1 MSTVLD
7 TDMSEER
14 TDTPSGEG
22 AGRKKKWPR
31 HDRGG
36 FMWGLQGPQ
45 FLVVVLVILSI
56 VGLLMLQQ
64 MLMAALWAVVA
75 IPIGVVG
82 AITWKGRPLMYRLW
96 DKTKKRV
103 RMALGETRWRTSE
116 APLAA
121 GTLNLPGDVGARL
134 SVHSTKWGGGLYYD
148 ARAQRATAV
157 LKCESQGWDL
167 ASDADRSARGRG
179 FVKVCRLI
187 ARSTSVERVATMA
200 RTIPSETTAARQAH
214 RQAVR
219 DRKVEDE
226 WGEDVMASVLT
237 GREFVDAEGKLRG
250 PEDQQVAVSRDTLV
264 VISVSVTRAQK
275 QIRSYGGGLQ
285 GAAEVLAA
293 EIGRFRERVP
303 ECGVTSSEWLTPA
316 QLGDCSR
323 LAMDLDATEILART
337 VDERDQDIHDIGTAL
352 LVDDDDPNV
361 LVTNG
366 GVHST
371 YWISEWPQTQVPL
384 GFLED
389 LICKA
394 QYPMTVTQVYTAEN
408 TGPAIRRVTK
418 SLDSIESKFDINRRL
433 GRRTSIL
440 DRRAVP
446 DLIERES
453 ELADGHVPMRVI
465 GYIRVS
471 GHDRDE
477 LAVNE
482 DKMHAY
488 APNLDLQP
496 LKDLQWEGFV
506 ASSLPVGWGM

>member
-31 HDRGG
+31 HERGG
-36 FMWGLQGPQ
+36 FMWGLRGPQ

-116 APLAA
+116 APVAA
-121 GTLNLPGDVGARL
+121 GSLNLPGDVGARL

-157 LKCESQGWDL
+157 LKCESQGWDS
-167 ASDADRSARGRG
+167 ASDADRSSRGRG

-219 DRKVEDE
+219 DRKVEDG

-237 GREFVDAEGKLRG
+237 GREFVDGEGKLRG

-264 VISVSVTRAQK
+264 VISVSVPRAQK
-275 QIRSYGGGLQ
+275 QIRPT
-285 GAAEVLAA
+285 AAGCRALP
-293 EIGRFRERVP
+293 R
-303 ECGVTSSEWLTPA
+303 
-316 QLGDCSR
+316 CSPRR
-323 LAMDLDATEILART
+323 LADS
-337 VDERDQDIHDIGTAL
+337 V
-352 LVDDDDPNV
+352 
-361 LVTNG
+361 NG
-366 GVHST
+366 SR
-371 YWISEWPQTQVPL
+371 S
-384 GFLED
+384 
-389 LICKA
+389 
-394 QYPMTVTQVYTAEN
+394 AE
-408 TGPAIRRVTK
+408 
-418 SLDSIESKFDINRRL
+418 
-433 GRRTSIL
+433 
-440 DRRAVP
+440 
-446 DLIERES
+446 
-453 ELADGHVPMRVI
+453 
-465 GYIRVS
+465 
-471 GHDRDE
+471 
-477 LAVNE
+477 
-482 DKMHAY
+482 
-488 APNLDLQP
+488 
-496 LKDLQWEGFV
+496 
-506 ASSLPVGWGM
+506 